1 MTLPKTNKQWLT
13 HQDTLQNLSQTTSPL
28 PTPHPNQVLVKI
40 NTISLN
46 YRDTEVC
53 TGLYN
58 HHTTTGALPSLIPC
72 SDICGTIVLSSSPL
86 WSVGDKVLSI
96 FNQTHQRGQIVA
108 ADMKSGLGMPLEGC
122 LQEYRVFPEEGLVRK
137 PAYLSDE
144 EACTLPIAGVTA
156 WMALN
161 GFRELGKPGGE
172 GETVLIQGTGGVAV
186 MGLVLAKA
194 AGAEVIITSS
204 SDTKLQQAKSLG
216 ADHLINY
223 TTTPSWDETVLSLTS
238 QLGPD
243 IIFENGGALT
253 LRRSFACI
261 KFGGL
266 INCIGY
272 LSGKEDAPGDRLN
285 TNVLAL
291 LRNVTLKG
299 ILNGPKE
306 RFEEMIDFMTE
317 KNVKPVVDRVFNFE
331 EAKEALQ
338 YLFGGGHFGKV
349 VVKVSE

>member
-1 MTLPKTNKQWLT
+1 MPSPAFPQLPNPTQPSMSLPKTNKQWLT
-13 HQDTLQNLSQTTSPL
+13 HQDQLQNLTLTTSPL
-28 PTPHPNQVLVKI
+28 PTPRPNEVLVKI
-40 NTISLN
+40 NTVSLN

-53 TGLYN
+53 MGLYN
-58 HHTTTGALPSLIPC
+58 HHNTTGGTPPSLVPC

-96 FNQTHQRGQIVA
+96 FNQTHQRGQIVEE
-108 ADMKSGLGMPLEGC
+108 DMKSGLGLPLEGC

-137 PAYLSDE
+137 PGYLSDE
-144 EACTLPIAGVTA
+144 EAL
-156 WMALN
+156 
-161 GFRELGKPGGE
+161 
-172 GETVLIQGTGGVAV
+172 
-186 MGLVLAKA
+186 
-194 AGAEVIITSS
+194 IITSS
-204 SDTKLQQAKSLG
+204 SDTKLQQAKTLG
-216 ADHLINY
+216 ADHLMNY
-223 TTTPSWDETVLSLTS
+223 TTTPSWDETALSLTS

-253 LRRSFACI
+253 LRHSFACI

-306 RFEEMIDFMTE
+306 RFEEMIAFMTE
-317 KNVKPVVDRVFNFE
+317 KNVKPVVDRVFKFE
-331 EAKEALQ
+331 EAKEGLE

-349 VVKVSE
+349 VVKVSG